1 MERSRY
7 WRRDLDGFDDIIVGR
22 DGRKGMGANKGRVL
36 KYSHPVTGVGFAAF
50 L

>member
-22 DGRKGMGANKGRVL
+22 DGRKEVEVNKGRVL
-36 KYSHPVTGVGFAAF
+36 KCSHPVTVVSFVTF